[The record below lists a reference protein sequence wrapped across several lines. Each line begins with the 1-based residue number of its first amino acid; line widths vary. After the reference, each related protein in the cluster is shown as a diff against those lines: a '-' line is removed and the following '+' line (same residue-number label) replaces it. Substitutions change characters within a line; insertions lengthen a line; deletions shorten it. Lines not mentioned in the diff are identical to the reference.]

1 MNTHRGK
8 ENSIRFVTKTTH
20 LIHIRRKNTLPRIL
34 MLFSAAAVRTS
45 SHVLSRCSSHGV
57 RSFLRHQSSCSS
69 SSFSQRVAAKIHPR
83 RHNRHRAKS
92 FSAAAASNG
101 EKEVAKGDRV
111 EIHYVGT
118 LESDGTEFDSSR
130 ERGVPLPFTV
140 GQGQMIKGFDDGVLG
155 MKIGEMKTLVLPP
168 SMAYGDVSP
177 ENVLRVPKKDVVD
190 AIGAEECVIGAK
202 LMVGQGMP
210 ATITEI
216 TEEEIALDANHP
228 LAGQTLKFEVEL
240 MDLQRTEVKHNDKF
254 KCFFEIDLDG
264 EPSGRIV
271 MELRGDVAPKTCEN
285 FRALCTGE
293 AGFGYE
299 GSPFHRVIPG
309 FMCQGGDF
317 TNQNGTGGKSI
328 FGNKFEDENFVL
340 KHEGAGTL
348 SMANA
353 GPNTN
358 GSQFFLCTGETQ
370 WLDGKHVVFGKVVE
384 GMDVV
389 AAIEAVGSQS
399 GKTSK
404 KVTVRASGEC

>member
-1 MNTHRGK
+1 MEGREAISNQVI
-8 ENSIRFVTKTTH
+8 NSKHQREEG
-20 LIHIRRKNTLPRIL
+20 
-34 MLFSAAAVRTS
+34 
-45 SHVLSRCSSHGV
+45 LSRAYMMRMTTTT
-57 RSFLRHQSSCSS
+57 RSQSYSS
-69 SSFSQRVAAKIHPR
+69 SLAAKIHR
-83 RHNRHRAKS
+83 RHHNRHRA
-92 FSAAAASNG
+92 FSAAAASG
-101 EKEVAKGDRV
+101 GDKEVMKGDRV

-118 LESDGTEFDSSR
+118 LESDGSQFDSSR
-130 ERGVPLPFTV
+130 ERGTPLPFTV

-155 MKIGEMKTLVLPP
+155 MKIGENKTLVLPP
-168 SMAYGDVSP
+168 EMAYGDVSP

>member
-1 MNTHRGK
+1 MTYFNRHIDPLRYSNSSNHVSKHTHAR
-8 ENSIRFVTKTTH
+8 TH
-20 LIHIRRKNTLPRIL
+20 TAKNTNATMFSARSLLSRALLPR
-34 MLFSAAAVRTS
+34 MK
-45 SHVLSRCSSHGV
+45 
-57 RSFLRHQSSCSS
+57 SS
-69 SSFSQRVAAKIHPR
+69 SSTSVAKR
-83 RHNRHRAKS
+83 MVHRTFA
-92 FSAAAASNG
+92 SAAD
-101 EKEVAKGDRV
+101 KEVIKGDRV
-111 EIHYVGT
+111 EIHYVGS
-118 LESDGTEFDSSR
+118 LESDGSQFDSSR
-130 ERGVPLPFTV
+130 DRGQPLGFTV

-155 MKIGEMKTLVLPP
+155 MKIGEQKTLVLPP
-168 SMAYGDVSP
+168 ALAYGDVSP
-177 ENVLRVPKKDVVD
+177 ENILKVPKKDVVD
-190 AIGAEECVIGAK
+190 AVGEAECVVGAK
-202 LMVGQGMP
+202 LMVGPGVP

-216 TEEEIALDANHP
+216 TDDEIALDANHP

-240 MDLQRTEVKHNDKF
+240 MEIQRVEVKHNDRF

-328 FGNKFEDENFVL
+328 FGDKFEDENFVL

-389 AAIEAVGSQS
+389 SAIEAVGSQS
-399 GKTSK
+399 GATSK

>member
-1 MNTHRGK
+1 MTYFNRHIDPLRYSNSSNHVSKHTHAR
-8 ENSIRFVTKTTH
+8 THTT
-20 LIHIRRKNTLPRIL
+20 KNTNATMFSARSLLSRALLPR
-34 MLFSAAAVRTS
+34 MK
-45 SHVLSRCSSHGV
+45 
-57 RSFLRHQSSCSS
+57 SS
-69 SSFSQRVAAKIHPR
+69 SSTSVAKR
-83 RHNRHRAKS
+83 MVHRTFA
-92 FSAAAASNG
+92 SAAD
-101 EKEVAKGDRV
+101 KEVIKGDRV

-118 LESDGTEFDSSR
+118 LESDGSQFDSSR
-130 ERGVPLPFTV
+130 DRGQPLGFTV

-155 MKIGEMKTLVLPP
+155 MKIGEQKTLVLPP
-168 SMAYGDVSP
+168 ALAYGDVSP
-177 ENVLRVPKKDVVD
+177 ENILKVPKKDVVD
-190 AIGAEECVIGAK
+190 AVGEAECVVGAK
-202 LMVGQGMP
+202 LMVGPGVP

-216 TEEEIALDANHP
+216 TDDEIALDANHP

-240 MDLQRTEVKHNDKF
+240 MEIQRVEVKHNDRF

-328 FGNKFEDENFVL
+328 FGDKFEDENFVL

-389 AAIEAVGSQS
+389 SAIEAVGSQS
-399 GKTSK
+399 GATSK

>member
-1 MNTHRGK
+1 MTYFNRHIDPLRYSNSSNHVSKHTHAR
-8 ENSIRFVTKTTH
+8 THTT
-20 LIHIRRKNTLPRIL
+20 KNTNATMFSARSLLSRALLPR
-34 MLFSAAAVRTS
+34 MK
-45 SHVLSRCSSHGV
+45 
-57 RSFLRHQSSCSS
+57 SS
-69 SSFSQRVAAKIHPR
+69 SSTSVAKR
-83 RHNRHRAKS
+83 MVHRTFA
-92 FSAAAASNG
+92 SAAD
-101 EKEVAKGDRV
+101 KEVIKGDRV

-118 LESDGTEFDSSR
+118 LESDGSQFDSSR
-130 ERGVPLPFTV
+130 DRGQPLGFTV

-155 MKIGEMKTLVLPP
+155 MKIGEQKTLILPP
-168 SMAYGDVSP
+168 ALAYGDVSP
-177 ENVLRVPKKDVVD
+177 ENILKVPKKDVVD
-190 AIGAEECVIGAK
+190 AVGEAECVVGAK
-202 LMVGQGMP
+202 LMVGPGMP

-216 TEEEIALDANHP
+216 TDDEIALDANHP

-240 MDLQRTEVKHNDKF
+240 MEIQRVEVKHNDRF

-328 FGNKFEDENFVL
+328 FGDKFEDENFVL

-389 AAIEAVGSQS
+389 SAIEAVGSQS
-399 GKTSK
+399 GATSK